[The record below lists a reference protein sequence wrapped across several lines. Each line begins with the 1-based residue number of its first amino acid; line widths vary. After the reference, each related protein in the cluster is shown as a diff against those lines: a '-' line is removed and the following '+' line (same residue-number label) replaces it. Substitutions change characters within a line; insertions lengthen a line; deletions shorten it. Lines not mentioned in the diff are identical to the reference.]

1 MTELVLYGTSA
12 CHLCELAE
20 QLLAGVMA
28 EYPDMVVELIDI
40 AEDDALVDLYGTK
53 IPVLERGDGELLCWP
68 FSVVDI
74 VSFANEGSVL

>member
-53 IPVLERGDGELLCWP
+53 IPVLARADEEILCWP
-68 FSVVDI
+68 FNTADV
-74 VSFANEGSVL
+74 VSFANVRPA